1 MIEVMSTNQVRV
13 RRKEISKPGW
23 KKIYLVSALTIVVF
37 AAAAGFLAF
46 GNYYLGGLWSEQL
59 EVIVAGDR
67 RIIKVPAGG
76 NLQSAINRAS
86 GGDVIILEAG
96 ATYNEIV
103 LTKKNLTDFITIQ
116 SSAADQLTADA
127 RVAPQQSRL
136 MAKITTRGGGKS
148 AVTTE
153 NGAHHYRFVGIE
165 FVPSAK
171 DYVYNL
177 IYLGATTNLVADVPH
192 DLEFDRCLIRS
203 TSANV
208 TRRGIG
214 LNSANTVIKNCYFEG
229 FAYPQ
234 EETQAICGWTG
245 TKNVKI
251 INNYIEG
258 GAENVMFGGSDPASA
273 ELIPQDIEVRG
284 NHFNKPEAWRG
295 KNSMKC
301 LFEIK
306 NAKRLKFTDNYLENN
321 WLGSAFRIT
330 VRNQDGKAPFST
342 VEDVVIKNNIV
353 RGTGE
358 GINILGKD
366 DTYPSQTMK
375 NLSIANNLFL
385 DIGAP
390 GYEGGGYF
398 VQIAGGENI
407 LVANNT
413 AFNNGNIASFYGDLP
428 ANFLFRD
435 NIVGHGNYGIHGL
448 PNIKAPEA
456 ARMFRNNV
464 IINNRS
470 VGADDTSF
478 PNGNFFVRDASIV
491 GFVNLAGKD
500 FGLAANSRYKGKA
513 TNKSDIGAD
522 FRLLPK
528 QP

>member
-1 MIEVMSTNQVRV
+1 MIEVMTTNQVRA
-13 RRKEISKPGW
+13 RREEIAKPAW
-23 KKIYLVSALTIVVF
+23 RRIYLVIAAVIVVF
-37 AAAAGFLAF
+37 GGAAGFLAF
-46 GNYYLGGLWSEQL
+46 GNYFGGLLPESFET
-59 EVIVAGDR
+59 IVAGDK

-76 NLQSAINRAS
+76 NLQSAINRAAS
-86 GGDVIILEAG
+86 GDVIVLDPG

-103 LTKKNLTDFITIQ
+103 LPKKNITDFITIQ
-116 SSAADQLTADA
+116 SSAADQLPADV
-127 RVAPQQSRL
+127 RVSPQQSRS

-148 AVTTE
+148 AVATD
-153 NGAHHYRFVGIE
+153 NGAHHFRFVGIE
-165 FVPSAK
+165 FVPTAK

-177 IYLGATTNLVADVPH
+177 IYLGATSNLVADVPH

-203 TSANV
+203 TSNNV

-214 LNSANTVIKNCYFEG
+214 LNSANTVVKNSYLEG
-229 FAYPQ
+229 FAFPQ

-306 NAKRLKFTDNYLENN
+306 NAKRLQFTDNYLENN
-321 WLGSAFRIT
+321 WLGAAFRIT
-330 VRNQDGKAPFST
+330 VRNQEGKAPFST
-342 VEDVVIKNNIV
+342 IEDIVIKNNVV

-375 NLSIANNLFL
+375 NVSIANNLFL
-385 DIGAP
+385 DIGAS

-398 VQIAGGENI
+398 IQISGGENVLI
-407 LVANNT
+407 ANNT
-413 AFNNGNIASFYGDLP
+413 AFNNGNIASLYGDIP
-428 ANFLFRD
+428 RNFLFRD

-448 PNIKAPEA
+448 PTMKSPEA

-464 IINNRS
+464 IINNRR
-470 VGADDTSF
+470 VGSDDTSF
-478 PNGNFFVRDASIV
+478 PAGNFFVQDASNV
-491 GFVNLAGKD
+491 GFVNYNGKD
-500 FGLAANSRYKGKA
+500 LGLSPNSRFKGKG
-513 TNKSDIGAD
+513 TNRTDIGVD
-522 FRLLPK
+522 FKLLPK
-528 QP
+528 RL